1 MYCSSDFGEFHRL
14 PPDAVSFF
22 LLLFL
27 GEPDAVS
34 SLLIVCHFFP
44 RELEGAMTFLIKIAR
59 ERFIF

>member
-22 LLLFL
+22 FFFCL

>member
-44 RELEGAMTFLIKIAR
+44 HELEGAMTFLIKIA
-59 ERFIF
+59 